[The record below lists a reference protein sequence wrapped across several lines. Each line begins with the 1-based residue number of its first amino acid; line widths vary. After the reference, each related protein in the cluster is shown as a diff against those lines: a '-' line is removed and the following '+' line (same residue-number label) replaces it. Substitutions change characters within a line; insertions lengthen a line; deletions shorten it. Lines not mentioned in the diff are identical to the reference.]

1 MWLWTVYLLL
11 YNWLDDKPQSAS
23 VQQTCFLTQQLCAKA
38 FERTSPRTFF
48 WESSAEVGWVRPD
61 WHILTLF
68 AQGLATDDWLPLI
81 SPGESEPLWAMW
93 AWVSYRSLSLTM
105 KDLASALASPL
116 AMNGCILVQTM
127 LWVGLCFPDWWLWLV
142 EQPPGDRYW
151 LDLTVLLTGSIRC
164 QRGQLQ
170 RAGGIVQVCRN
181 PVCVTGRPLKQLQFH
196 SPNNFMLQMNSWARH
211 LILNHWWGFV
221 VRWLLELGS
230 AAPSQWGTCATKKPM

>member
-1 MWLWTVYLLL
+1 MWE
-11 YNWLDDKPQSAS
+11 QSIYCCTIDLMISHRALVFSRPVSWHSSS
-23 VQQTCFLTQQLCAKA
+23 VRKHLKGQALAPLSESRQLRLAECDRTDTSWRCLHKA
-38 FERTSPRTFF
+38 WPRMIDYPLSP
-48 WESSAEVGWVRPD
+48 
-61 WHILTLF
+61 
-68 AQGLATDDWLPLI
+68 LANQSLN
-81 SPGESEPLWAMW
+81 W

-181 PVCVTGRPLKQLQFH
+181 PICVTGAT
-196 SPNNFMLQMNSWARH
+196 S
-211 LILNHWWGFV
+211 V
-221 VRWLLELGS
+221 
-230 AAPSQWGTCATKKPM
+230 SQPK